1 MRRRSRR
8 PGRLGLAVLAVVVA
22 TAACGIPTAGGPT
35 AIAKGDVPSNLLSP
49 ASPTTVPSTVPP
61 QAEVPEL
68 IFLAASTGT
77 VAPVSRYI
85 TVNTGLN
92 ATLTEL
98 LGALLVGPTPGE
110 SAAGL
115 QSFLSGAKTRVTA
128 KVAGGIATVDFTS
141 NPIQV
146 VGASQTLA
154 IAQVVFTATAQP
166 GVNSVVF
173 EIAGQL
179 LDVPIASGATVSGPV
194 DRTFYQPQ
202 APVF

>member
-1 MRRRSRR
+1 MSFG
-8 PGRLGLAVLAVVVA
+8 GRLSVVIGLFIV
-22 TAACGIPTAGGPT
+22 
-35 AIAKGDVPSNLLSP
+35 
-49 ASPTTVPSTVPP
+49 
-61 QAEVPEL
+61 
-68 IFLAASTGT
+68 
-77 VAPVSRYI
+77 
-85 TVNTGLN
+85 
-92 ATLTEL
+92 
-98 LGALLVGPTPGE
+98 
-110 SAAGL
+110 AAGFAVWAVIG
-115 QSFLSGAKTRVTA
+115 FLLPQP
-128 KVAGGIATVDFTS
+128 ATVDFTS